1 MVQAKTNAPRLFL
14 NSLKRTNAMKAK
26 AKTAKHMDV
35 AQDKKLISKM
45 IKKSE
50 KKDVK
55 ADTAMMKK
63 AMKGKKSCR

>member
-1 MVQAKTNAPRLFL
+1 
-14 NSLKRTNAMKAK
+14 MKK
-26 AKTAKHMDV
+26 KSGKHMDV

-55 ADTAMMKK
+55 SDAAMMKK
-63 AMKGKKSCR
+63 MVKGKKSCR

>member
-1 MVQAKTNAPRLFL
+1 
-14 NSLKRTNAMKAK
+14 MKAK
-26 AKTAKHMDV
+26 AKAMPMKHMDV

-55 ADTAMMKK
+55 EDKSMMKK
-63 AMKGKKSCR
+63 MMKGKCK

>member
-1 MVQAKTNAPRLFL
+1 
-14 NSLKRTNAMKAK
+14 MKAK
-26 AKTAKHMDV
+26 SGKHMDV

-55 ADTAMMKK
+55 SDAAMMKK
-63 AMKGKKSCR
+63 MVKGKKSCR

>member
-1 MVQAKTNAPRLFL
+1 MKKKAPTK
-14 NSLKRTNAMKAK
+14 ST
-26 AKTAKHMDV
+26 KHMDV

-55 ADTAMMKK
+55 EDKSMMKK
-63 AMKGKKSCR
+63 

>member
-1 MVQAKTNAPRLFL
+1 MKKKAPVK
-14 NSLKRTNAMKAK
+14 S
-26 AKTAKHMDV
+26 AKHMDV

-55 ADTAMMKK
+55 EDKSMMKK
-63 AMKGKKSCR
+63 MVKGKKSCR

>member
-1 MVQAKTNAPRLFL
+1 
-14 NSLKRTNAMKAK
+14 MKAK
-26 AKTAKHMDV
+26 AKAKPMKHMDA

>member
-1 MVQAKTNAPRLFL
+1 
-14 NSLKRTNAMKAK
+14 MKAK
-26 AKTAKHMDV
+26 AKTSKHMDV

-55 ADTAMMKK
+55 EDTAMMKK

>member
-1 MVQAKTNAPRLFL
+1 
-14 NSLKRTNAMKAK
+14 MKAK
-26 AKTAKHMDV
+26 AKSAKHMDV

-55 ADTAMMKK
+55 EDKAMMKK
-63 AMKGKKSCR
+63 MAKGKKSCR

>member
-1 MVQAKTNAPRLFL
+1 MYNKSKNG
-14 NSLKRTNAMKAK
+14 
-26 AKTAKHMDV
+26 KHMDA

-55 ADTAMMKK
+55 EDKSMMKK
-63 AMKGKKSCR
+63 MIKGKKSCR

>member
-1 MVQAKTNAPRLFL
+1 MKSK
-14 NSLKRTNAMKAK
+14 NS
-26 AKTAKHMDV
+26 KHMDV

-55 ADTAMMKK
+55 EDKSMVKK
-63 AMKGKKSCR
+63 MMKGKKSCR

>member
-1 MVQAKTNAPRLFL
+1 
-14 NSLKRTNAMKAK
+14 MKSK
-26 AKTAKHMDV
+26 SAKHMDV

-55 ADTAMMKK
+55 EDKAMMKK

>member
-1 MVQAKTNAPRLFL
+1 MKKKAP
-14 NSLKRTNAMKAK
+14 
-26 AKTAKHMDV
+26 AKHMDV

-55 ADTAMMKK
+55 EDKAMMKK
-63 AMKGKKSCR
+63 MIKGKCK